1 MLRFVQL
8 TVSSYCVCGTGR
20 HIIMSNGLH
29 YKIITDLMMSA
40 KSEGIA
46 ESFASIEMGGVRK
59 ASNSFGYGDSKI
71 NAL

>member
-1 MLRFVQL
+1 
-8 TVSSYCVCGTGR
+8 
-20 HIIMSNGLH
+20 
-29 YKIITDLMMSA
+29 MSA

-71 NAL
+71 NVF